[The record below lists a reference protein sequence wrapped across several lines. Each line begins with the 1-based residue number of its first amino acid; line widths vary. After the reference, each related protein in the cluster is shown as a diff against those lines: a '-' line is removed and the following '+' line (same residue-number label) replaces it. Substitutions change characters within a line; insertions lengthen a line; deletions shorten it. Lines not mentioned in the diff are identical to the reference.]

1 MDENGTAQPV
11 DSTASVAALMALL
24 ERFSYAVAS
33 RDLGFDDDAML
44 DSLTTIVQRGFFGA
58 AA

>member
-1 MDENGTAQPV
+1 MPMRRALETQGLWRAGSAAAAVVLASAPLEAQGPE
-11 DSTASVAALMALL
+11 L
-24 ERFSYAVAS
+24 
-33 RDLGFDDDAML
+33 AML